1 MDLIIPFKVG
11 GAVELRSF
19 DAGYRGAWF
28 RCKVELVISITVA
41 KGHTEY
47 QLEYMDYPEEK
58 RSWTRLYKIPPKY
71 RRKAGQKAGQNRELM
86 LRPPYPRWCRDNYIP
101 EHGQKMDVVAV
112 VSNPWKVGD
121 LIDWWHNSCFWTGK
135 IIELLGVDKVKIVCT
150 EIPLGEGGCY
160 DADLDDLRPALDWSL
175 EKGWRAPLSKENGE
189 SWYTARLVTENPEQL
204 SLQHTIIFVYYWY
217 TDKGSSS
224 LDEDIEQ
231 SYDGIKEVQKC
242 LNVSFDT
249 AKQELRK
256 CLNGSSVTTKKAMD
270 PDVKHVA
277 NTNGRCCMKSQRRSE
292 EEPQKCTNEE
302 LGTSLEASYPIVQ
315 LAPGETDERCTNSQ
329 ADCPT
334 STMANSG
341 QSCDFLTNG
350 QSSLTRFTKLK
361 TLTEHASVQPPP
373 PDTVGEALMD
383 LEKLAHQIRR
393 AEDLLQSIDDAP
405 SSRVLAPSWRFCR

>member
-1 MDLIIPFKVG
+1 MDRTIPFKAG
-11 GAVELRSF
+11 DAVELRSF

-28 RCKVELVISITVA
+28 RCKITGTR

-58 RSWTRLYKIPPKY
+58 RSWTRLYEIPPKY
-71 RRKAGQKAGQNRELM
+71 CRKAGRKAGQNRELM
-86 LRPPYPRWCRDNYIP
+86 LRPPYPRWCGDNYIP
-101 EHGQKMDVVAV
+101 EYGQKMDIVAV
-112 VSNPWKVGD
+112 VINPWKVGD

-175 EKGWRAPLSKENGE
+175 EKGWSAPLSKENGE
-189 SWYTARLVTENPEQL
+189 SWYTARLVTENPD
-204 SLQHTIIFVYYWY
+204 T
-217 TDKGSSS
+217 GSSS

-256 CLNGSSVTTKKAMD
+256 CLNRSSVTTKKAMD
-270 PDVKHVA
+270 PDVKHLA
-277 NTNGRCCMKSQRRSE
+277 NTNGRRCMKSQSRSE

-302 LGTSLEASYPIVQ
+302 LDTSLEASYPIAQ
-315 LAPGETDERCTNSQ
+315 LAPDERCTNSQ

-334 STMANSG
+334 STIANAGPS
-341 QSCDFLTNG
+341 SEFLTNV
-350 QSSLTRFTKLK
+350 QSGLASFKKLK
-361 TLTEHASVQPPP
+361 TSTEHASVQPPS

-393 AEDLLQSIDDAP
+393 AEDLLQSFDDAP
-405 SSRVLAPSWRFCR
+405 SSRALAPSWRFGR